1 MNNSLSLWVT
11 LSTVLWATGATY
23 AQGGIYR
30 GPGNVVPPSLVPG
43 GGGAVPVAARVG
55 ILPDLTWWQ
64 FWWEFNKERFLYR
77 RPGGKPVGGAGV
89 GVGARATAKG
99 ISDKILPALVKA
111 LEKTESP
118 FIQAACLLALAKI
131 ARKIERPRLRKLFV
145 ASLASRAQRVRET
158 AALALGVATMT
169 EAVLDLEALVH
180 DTPRGHKLTG
190 SAVVDE
196 RTRAFVCYSLGLIAD
211 RSPDLYVKRR
221 VFKALHKVLKGERS
235 KSSFD
240 IDVAAI
246 CGISILNIS
255 KQESIVGNRELLEDV
270 LEGLDE
276 VHASSTLSADVRSH
290 IPSAIAKLIGRGS
303 SKVHERYKAAL
314 LRTLQE
320 KPTGN
325 QAHRAAAL
333 ALGQLA
339 QPAEVNAEDLKISTG
354 LYDHS
359 KNGKDWQSRY
369 LALIALGQIGG
380 KQNRDY
386 LLKVLTTGKKVFE
399 RPWAAMALGE
409 MEFRRRSANPQAGPD
424 LEVGELLVAQL
435 DRIRAPRS
443 RSAMAVALGLCGYQA
458 AAPVLKSLMVEK
470 RHQDEFCGYMSIGLA
485 LLGDPAATAKIREI
499 AGLATRRPQLYQ
511 QLVTALGTLRDR
523 GATKMLT
530 GVLESR
536 VSNLRQYSAAAA
548 ALSVID
554 DPEVIP
560 ALIKILGNH
569 SCSALS
575 RAFAA
580 ASLGGIAD
588 PEPLPFHWKIGRN
601 VHYRAAV
608 RTLVS
613 QGAGLLELL

>member
-1 MNNSLSLWVT
+1 MNKTLPLWMT
-11 LSTVLWATGATY
+11 MSAVLWATGATC

-30 GPGNVVPPSLVPG
+30 GPGNVVPLGLVPG
-43 GGGAVPVAARVG
+43 RDGAVPVAARVG
-55 ILPDLTWWQ
+55 ISADLTQWQ

-77 RPGGKPVGGAGV
+77 RPGREPVGGAGV
-89 GVGARATAKG
+89 RARATAKD
-99 ISDKILPALVKA
+99 ISDKILPALVKP
-111 LEKTESP
+111 LEKKESS
-118 FIQAACLLALAKI
+118 FIQSACLLALAKI
-131 ARKIERPRLRKLFV
+131 ARRVERPRLRKLFV
-145 ASLASRAQRVRET
+145 DSLASRAQRVREA
-158 AALALGVATMT
+158 AALALGVATMS

-354 LYDHS
+354 LHDHS
-359 KNGKDWQSRY
+359 KNGKDWQSSY

-435 DRIRAPRS
+435 DTIRSPRSMAGGWWRRAPASAAGRWTPAPGWRS
-443 RSAMAVALGLCGYQA
+443 RG
-458 AAPVLKSLMVEK
+458 
-470 RHQDEFCGYMSIGLA
+470 
-485 LLGDPAATAKIREI
+485 
-499 AGLATRRPQLYQ
+499 
-511 QLVTALGTLRDR
+511 
-523 GATKMLT
+523 
-530 GVLESR
+530 
-536 VSNLRQYSAAAA
+536 
-548 ALSVID
+548 
-554 DPEVIP
+554 
-560 ALIKILGNH
+560 
-569 SCSALS
+569 
-575 RAFAA
+575 
-580 ASLGGIAD
+580 
-588 PEPLPFHWKIGRN
+588 
-601 VHYRAAV
+601 
-608 RTLVS
+608 
-613 QGAGLLELL
+613 